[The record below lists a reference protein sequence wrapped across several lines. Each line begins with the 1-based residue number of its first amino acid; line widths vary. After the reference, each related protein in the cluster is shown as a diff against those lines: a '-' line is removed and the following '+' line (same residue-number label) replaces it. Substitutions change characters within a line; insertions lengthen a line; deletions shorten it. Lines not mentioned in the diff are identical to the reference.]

1 MASGLLAGPILPA
14 ALERDADGL
23 GMARNRAQSLKARG
37 QETLKPMR
45 NVP

>member
-14 ALERDADGL
+14 ALERDGL